1 MSDLTRQLDRALTQ
15 LQDSGSLDMALC
27 SSLTDWEWRDP
38 ERANALGL
46 TREPGVEPIQQ
57 RLLLLRDVLDR
68 LGSRLPLQAQNGS
81 ILPTLWR
88 FWLPLA
94 LQLASLRQQ
103 SPRPIVQGILGG
115 QGTGKTTL
123 ATSLTLILE
132 HLGYR
137 TVGLSLDDLYK
148 SHAERQR
155 LKAEDPRLIRRGPP
169 GTHDVD
175 LGLEVLQQL
184 RQGAARV
191 SVPRFDKSAF
201 AGDGDRTDP
210 ELIEGAE
217 IILFEGWF
225 VGVDPVDP
233 SRFDDPPPPIVSEAD
248 KTFARDC
255 NRRLEEYLPLWDCCD
270 RLMVLSPVDYRLS
283 QRWRLQAEHEAIAQG
298 NAGLSDEEVREFV
311 EYFWKALHPELFITP
326 LLAPTAKS
334 ALVVT
339 LEADHRIHRI
349 Y

>member
-1 MSDLTRQLDRALTQ
+1 MSDLTHQLDRALSQ
-15 LQDSGSLDMALC
+15 LQQRGVVD
-27 SSLTDWEWRDP
+27 SSLWSSLMDSEWQNP
-38 ERANALGL
+38 ERANALGFTPEQGL
-46 TREPGVEPIQQ
+46 EPIQQ
-57 RLLLLRDVLDR
+57 RLHLLRDVLDR
-68 LGSRLPLQAQNGS
+68 LGSRLPLQGENVP

-94 LQLASLRQQ
+94 LQLAFLRQQ

-123 ATSLTLILE
+123 AATLTLILE

-184 RQGAARV
+184 RQGATRV
-191 SVPRFDKSAF
+191 NVPRFDKSAF

-210 ELIEGAE
+210 EPVEGAE

-225 VGVDPVDP
+225 VGVEPVDP
-233 SRFDDPPPPIVSEAD
+233 SCFDNPPPPIVSEAD
-248 KTFARDC
+248 KAFARDC
-255 NRRLEEYLPLWDCCD
+255 NRRLEEYVPLWDCCD

-298 NAGLSDEEVREFV
+298 KAGLSDEEVREFV
-311 EYFWKALHPELFITP
+311 EYFWKALHPELFIAP
-326 LLAPTAKS
+326 LLAPNAKS

-339 LEADHRIHRI
+339 LEADHRISRI